1 MPLPK
6 LLENNWQTFKRI
18 LCSPVNGFN
27 YSCKKHML
35 LAALQV
41 VEWSQ
46 SLGGKNLSFF
56 FFAFFFLLLKITV
69 HEHQKEQKDVRFCFL
84 SFFPFFCFFF
94 FLDFKYLLHS
104 RGGEKMAEQ
113 TACKRG
119 AQKKR
124 RMDELPSGYGLQ
136 ATPN

>member
-1 MPLPK
+1 
-6 LLENNWQTFKRI
+6 
-18 LCSPVNGFN
+18 
-27 YSCKKHML
+27 ML

-46 SLGGKNLSFF
+46 SLGGEKLVFF

-84 SFFPFFCFFF
+84 SFFPFFLFFF
-94 FLDFKYLLHS
+94 FFDFKYLLHS

-119 AQKKR
+119 AQKKKGGWMSCR
-124 RMDELPSGYGLQ
+124 QGMDCKQRQIKKKGGEGGRERQP
-136 ATPN
+136 